1 LKYNLLAP
9 TLPTGRQVAAESL
22 LGRKPIFSWFGRATN
37 GSSCR
42 TLEKKVF
49 EQKLVVKSGISF

>member
-1 LKYNLLAP
+1 LTDFVLKHNSIAP
-9 TLPTGRQVAAESL
+9 IAAESL

-49 EQKLVVKSGISF
+49 EQKLVAESGNSF